1 MITMRFPKGLKKCL
15 TLSYDDGVRQDKRLV
30 KILDKH
36 GIKATFNIN
45 SGLFGNVADKEL
57 PNGRMSV
64 EEVKELFGN
73 SPHEVAIHGLY
84 HGWDQTLHS
93 NCMANEI
100 LEDRKNI
107 EKLFGRVIRG
117 MAYPFGAF
125 NDKLVDCLRACGI
138 VYSRTVISTERFDI
152 PEDWL
157 RLPATAHHRNPRLN
171 ELCDNF
177 LEMDVYLPQMFYLW
191 GHSYEFDNNE
201 EYNNWGVI
209 EEFAE
214 KMGGRDDIWYA
225 TNIEAYDYI
234 DAYNRLNIS
243 TDETIIHNPS
253 GVDVWVLRRWCE
265 NGDYKYS
272 TDCIKAGETKV
283 FNN

>member
-1 MITMRFPKGLKKCL
+1 MITMRFSNGVKKCL

-30 KILDKH
+30 EILDKH

-64 EEVKELFGN
+64 EEVKELFEN

-125 NDKLVDCLRACGI
+125 NDKLVDCLRTCGI
-138 VYSRTVISTERFDI
+138 VYSRTVISTE
-152 PEDWL
+152 
-157 RLPATAHHRNPRLN
+157 
-171 ELCDNF
+171 
-177 LEMDVYLPQMFYLW
+177 Q
-191 GHSYEFDNNE
+191 
-201 EYNNWGVI
+201 
-209 EEFAE
+209 
-214 KMGGRDDIWYA
+214 
-225 TNIEAYDYI
+225 
-234 DAYNRLNIS
+234 
-243 TDETIIHNPS
+243 
-253 GVDVWVLRRWCE
+253 
-265 NGDYKYS
+265 
-272 TDCIKAGETKV
+272 
-283 FNN
+283 